1 MALGNANTSAQSR
14 GKNKS
19 ILVKRRKE
27 VVIAKNYNTVTC
39 SDRESS
45 GSASCRIS
53 SGSVT
58 NTYFHNGSSSIPD
71 VGDIVYPRMRA
82 DSKNVLLAGHYKI
95 GPYARGSYKNMEIGS
110 NGVVSAVDDC

>member
-14 GKNKS
+14 GKNRP
-19 ILVKRRKE
+19 ILVKSRKE

-39 SDRESS
+39 SDSESS

-71 VGDIVYPRMRA
+71 VGDIVYPKKRA
-82 DSKNVLLAGHYKI
+82 NSKNVLLAGHYKI
-95 GPYARGSYKNMEIGS
+95 GPYGRGSYKSMEIGS
-110 NGVVSAVDDC
+110 NGVVSGVSDC